1 MRFVGPDSTLEFDG
15 NDMNTDL
22 FENPLPFEPVKNEG
36 EMSFVGDPFEYL
48 NLVPSN
54 AELITSLAEPITTA
68 SIVQSASHSVPKHS
82 ILLQQLQQDTKTD
95 WHSDDILTQLLR
107 EASSPVAAAPSL
119 ELKRELQQ
127 LDVTPQMTL
136 QLLANAGIQQPGK
149 RQIQLHSELV
159 RHLAS
164 QLTGAAAP
172 AVEPAPQPSAK
183 VHLPLQIQLAA
194 TNPTKAPVMSQI
206 IATPQKSQ
214 KIIVQQ
220 IQRPPAQSQPKAL
233 PSAAPVSN
241 SQSPPAV
248 FLPQQIIITSQ
259 PQQQVQ
265 QQPQAINLQQ
275 LQVSWQPYRYSECR
289 LSSGYRAS
297 CTVQSPYNE
306 HNYDMP
312 ISVTSNTCTFLTV
325 LSH

>member
-22 FENPLPFEPVKNEG
+22 FENPLPFEPVKNES
-36 EMSFVGDPFEYL
+36 EMPFEGDPFEYL

-68 SIVQSASHSVPKHS
+68 SMQNASHSAPKHS
-82 ILLQQLQQDTKTD
+82 ILLQQLQQDTKSD

-107 EASSPVAAAPSL
+107 EASSPVGAAVPSP

-136 QLLANAGIQQPGK
+136 QLLTNAGIQQPGK
-149 RQIQLHSELV
+149 RQIQLHSELA

-164 QLTGAAAP
+164 QLTGAAP
-172 AVEPAPQPSAK
+172 AVEPAQPSAK

-194 TNPTKAPVMSQI
+194 ANPTKAPVMSQI
-206 IATPQKSQ
+206 ITNPQKSQ

-265 QQPQAINLQQ
+265 PQPQAINLQQ

-289 LSSGYRAS
+289 LSSAYVAS

-312 ISVTSNTCTFLTV
+312 ISITSNTCIFLTI